1 MAASPDNPLSAN
13 VVVRPGRL
21 AEVMVGLAAGL
32 GMFLAALDIALNVA
46 LPSIRSDFA
55 SDYQTVQWIIV
66 VFIATR
72 AGLVLTAGSLA
83 DRLGLRR
90 VYLFGGVT
98 YLASMVC
105 IALSPNLG
113 VLVGFRVLQALGTG
127 CLYAVSPAIAA
138 SLFPES
144 RRGLGMGLTSASQA
158 TGMLA
163 GTLGAGLL
171 VRWFDWE
178 AVFLGRIP
186 FHGRGL
192 SAGGVVDGAGPTG
205 VGRAGWQAVLRL
217 GRRGDPVRGV
227 DLLGHRAALGAV
239 HWVAV
244 AGAAGVAAAGAAAA
258 GGLLVDGGAGPLGA
272 ILPRELLRIR
282 GFLVSG
288 GATFLAHL
296 GVFVIWFIFPFYVE
310 DSLGRGPAALG
321 AMLAVMAGLNIGFS
335 IMGGWLCDRTGPKA
349 VGVTGLSRAGGGA
362 VRHGVPGRP
371 VDGGAG
377 CGQHRLGGRRDGV
390 VPVVGLLLDD
400 GQRTSRAVRNGGG
413 GAVAGPSLRHGA
425 VGVGHRRPVRP
436 QKRLPLGRLVRRWAD
451 GGGDGGAGVHP
462 GLPGRLLAG
471 GGDSCDGGV
480 YLPFGGAATGLS
492 ESGFT
497 GLKD

>member
-1 MAASPDNPLSAN
+1 MAASSDNPLSAN

-186 FHGRGL
+186 FTVLALALGVWWMGRGQRV
-192 SAGGVVDGAGPTG
+192 SGE
-205 VGRAGWQAVLRL
+205 RAGKQSFDLAGAVTLFGALTCLVIGLRL
-217 GRRGDPVRGV
+217 ARSIGWLSP
-227 DLLGHRAALGAV
+227 
-239 HWVAV
+239 
-244 AGAAGVAAAGAAAA
+244 
-258 GGLLVDGGAGPLGA
+258 GPLALLLLAPLLLAGFWWTEGRVPWA

-349 VGVTGLSRAGGGA
+349 VGVTGLIVLAAGLFVMGFLEGQSTVGQVAASIALVGGGMGLFQSSAYSLMMGSVPAERFGTAAAALSLAQAFGTVLSVSVTGGLFALRSGFHLDGLAAGGLTPVEMEARAFILAFRDVFWLGA
-362 VRHGVPGRP
+362 VIV
-371 VDGGAG
+371 VMGAFTY
-377 CGQHRLGGRRDGV
+377 LMAGRRPGCLNQD
-390 VPVVGLLLDD
+390 
-400 GQRTSRAVRNGGG
+400 
-413 GAVAGPSLRHGA
+413 
-425 VGVGHRRPVRP
+425 
-436 QKRLPLGRLVRRWAD
+436 LPD
-451 GGGDGGAGVHP
+451 
-462 GLPGRLLAG
+462 
-471 GGDSCDGGV
+471 
-480 YLPFGGAATGLS
+480 
-492 ESGFT
+492 
-497 GLKD
+497 

>member
-1 MAASPDNPLSAN
+1 MAASSDNPLSAN

-186 FHGRGL
+186 FTVLALALGMWWMGRGQRA
-192 SAGGVVDGAGPTG
+192 SGEGE
-205 VGRAGWQAVLRL
+205 RAGKQSFDLAGAVTLFGALTCLVIGLRL
-217 GRRGDPVRGV
+217 ARSIG
-227 DLLGHRAALGAV
+227 
-239 HWVAV
+239 WVSP
-244 AGAAGVAAAGAAAA
+244 
-258 GGLLVDGGAGPLGA
+258 GPLALLLLAPLLLAGFWWTEGRVSWA

-349 VGVTGLSRAGGGA
+349 VGVTGLIVLAAGLFVMGFLEGQSTVGQVAASIALVGGGMGLFQSSAYSLMMGSVPAERFGTAAAALSLAQAFGTVLSVSVTGGLFALRSGFHLDGLAAGGLTQSEMEARAFILAFRDVFWLGA
-362 VRHGVPGRP
+362 VIV
-371 VDGGAG
+371 VMGAFTY
-377 CGQHRLGGRRDGV
+377 LMAGRRPGCQNQD
-390 VPVVGLLLDD
+390 
-400 GQRTSRAVRNGGG
+400 
-413 GAVAGPSLRHGA
+413 
-425 VGVGHRRPVRP
+425 
-436 QKRLPLGRLVRRWAD
+436 LPD
-451 GGGDGGAGVHP
+451 
-462 GLPGRLLAG
+462 
-471 GGDSCDGGV
+471 
-480 YLPFGGAATGLS
+480 
-492 ESGFT
+492 
-497 GLKD
+497 

>member
-1 MAASPDNPLSAN
+1 M
-13 VVVRPGRL
+13 
-21 AEVMVGLAAGL
+21 
-32 GMFLAALDIALNVA
+32 A

-98 YLASMVC
+98 YLMSMVC

-186 FHGRGL
+186 FTVLALALGMWWMGRGQRVSGEQSGKRSFDL
-192 SAGGVVDGAGPTG
+192 AGAVTLFGALTCLVIG
-205 VGRAGWQAVLRL
+205 LRF
-217 GRRGDPVRGV
+217 
-227 DLLGHRAALGAV
+227 GAV
-239 HWVAV
+239 HRVAV
-244 AGAAGVAAAGAAAA
+244 AGAAGAAVAGAVAA
-258 GGLLVDGGAGPLGA
+258 GGLLVDGRAGPLGDTA
-272 ILPRELLRIR
+272 PGAAEDTRVPGLRRGNLPGPLGGVRHLVHLPVLR
-282 GFLVSG
+282 G
-288 GATFLAHL
+288 GQL
-296 GVFVIWFIFPFYVE
+296 GGG
-310 DSLGRGPAALG
+310 GRRRWG
-321 AMLAVMAGLNIGFS
+321 AMLAVMAGLNIAFS

-349 VGVTGLSRAGGGA
+349 VGSSGPHRAGGGA

-371 VDGGAG
+371 VDGGGRLRPASPWWAAG
-377 CGQHRLGGRRDGV
+377 WGC
-390 VPVVGLLLDD
+390 
-400 GQRTSRAVRNGGG
+400 S
-413 GAVAGPSLRHGA
+413 S
-425 VGVGHRRPVRP
+425 RRPTP
-436 QKRLPLGRLVRRWAD
+436 
-451 GGGDGGAGVHP
+451 
-462 GLPGRLLAG
+462 
-471 GGDSCDGGV
+471 
-480 YLPFGGAATGLS
+480 
-492 ESGFT
+492 
-497 GLKD
+497 

>member
-1 MAASPDNPLSAN
+1 MSGN
-13 VVVRPGRL
+13 VVVRPGTL

-72 AGLVLTAGSLA
+72 AGLVLTAGNLA

-98 YLASMVC
+98 YLVSMVC

-144 RRGLGMGLTSASQA
+144 RRGLSMGLTSASQA

-186 FHGRGL
+186 FTVL
-192 SAGGVVDGAGPTG
+192 ALALGVWWMGH
-205 VGRAGWQAVLRL
+205 
-217 GRRGDPVRGV
+217 GRRGSGKQRF
-227 DLLGHRAALGAV
+227 DLLGAATLFGALTCFV
-239 HWVAV
+239 IGLRLARSIGWDSPGPLA
-244 AGAAGVAAAGAAAA
+244 
-258 GGLLVDGGAGPLGA
+258 LLVLAPVLLAVFWWTEGRVSWA
-272 ILPRELLRIR
+272 ILPRALLRIR
-282 GFLVSG
+282 GFVVSS

-310 DSLGRGPAALG
+310 DSLGKGPAALG
-321 AMLAVMAGLNIGFS
+321 ALLAVMAGLNIGFS
-335 IMGGWLCDRTGPKA
+335 IAGGWLCDRTGPRM
-349 VGVTGLSRAGGGA
+349 VGVTGLVVLSAGLLVMGFLDGQSTVEQVSGSIALVGSGMGLFQSSAYSLMMGSVPPERFGTAAATLSLSQAFGTVLSVSVTGGLFAVSSGFHLDGLVGGGLTA
-362 VRHGVPGRP
+362 AQMEARAFILAFRDVFWLGSVI
-371 VDGGAG
+371 VLGAAF
-377 CGQHRLGGRRDGV
+377 
-390 VPVVGLLLDD
+390 
-400 GQRTSRAVRNGGG
+400 TY
-413 GAVAGPSLRHGA
+413 
-425 VGVGHRRPVRP
+425 
-436 QKRLPLGRLVRRWAD
+436 
-451 GGGDGGAGVHP
+451 
-462 GLPGRLLAG
+462 LLAG
-471 GGDSCDGGV
+471 RTRS
-480 YLPFGGAATGLS
+480 GL
-492 ESGFT
+492 G
-497 GLKD
+497 

>member
-1 MAASPDNPLSAN
+1 MAASSENPFDNPLSAN

-186 FHGRGL
+186 FTVLALRWGC
-192 SAGGVVDGAGPTG
+192 GGWGGANGCRASGPASGPST
-205 VGRAGWQAVLRL
+205 WQAR
-217 GRRGDPVRGV
+217 
-227 DLLGHRAALGAV
+227 
-239 HWVAV
+239 
-244 AGAAGVAAAGAAAA
+244 
-258 GGLLVDGGAGPLGA
+258 
-272 ILPRELLRIR
+272 
-282 GFLVSG
+282 
-288 GATFLAHL
+288 
-296 GVFVIWFIFPFYVE
+296 
-310 DSLGRGPAALG
+310 
-321 AMLAVMAGLNIGFS
+321 
-335 IMGGWLCDRTGPKA
+335 
-349 VGVTGLSRAGGGA
+349 
-362 VRHGVPGRP
+362 
-371 VDGGAG
+371 
-377 CGQHRLGGRRDGV
+377 
-390 VPVVGLLLDD
+390 
-400 GQRTSRAVRNGGG
+400 
-413 GAVAGPSLRHGA
+413 
-425 VGVGHRRPVRP
+425 
-436 QKRLPLGRLVRRWAD
+436 
-451 GGGDGGAGVHP
+451 
-462 GLPGRLLAG
+462 
-471 GGDSCDGGV
+471 
-480 YLPFGGAATGLS
+480 
-492 ESGFT
+492 
-497 GLKD
+497 

>member
-1 MAASPDNPLSAN
+1 M
-13 VVVRPGRL
+13 VRPGAL

-98 YLASMVC
+98 YLVSMVC

-113 VLVGFRVLQALGTG
+113 VLVGFRVLQALGHRV
-127 CLYAVSPAIAA
+127 LV
-138 SLFPES
+138 
-144 RRGLGMGLTSASQA
+144 RR
-158 TGMLA
+158 LA
-163 GTLGAGLL
+163 GHRRQPVPRVAAGAGHGL
-171 VRWFDWE
+171 DIGQPSDGD
-178 AVFLGRIP
+178 AGGDA
-186 FHGRGL
+186 GRG
-192 SAGGVVDGAGPTG
+192 
-205 VGRAGWQAVLRL
+205 
-217 GRRGDPVRGV
+217 
-227 DLLGHRAALGAV
+227 
-239 HWVAV
+239 V
-244 AGAAGVAAAGAAAA
+244 AGAVVRLGSGVPGEDSLHGRWHLALGVWWMGRGQRAPGEGERAGKRSFDLAGAVTLFGALTCLVIGLRLARSTGWVSPGPLA
-258 GGLLVDGGAGPLGA
+258 LLVLAPLLLAGFWWTEGRVPWA

-321 AMLAVMAGLNIGFS
+321 AMLAVMAGLNIAFS

-349 VGVTGLSRAGGGA
+349 VGVTGLIVLAAGLFVMGFLEGQSTVGQVAASIALVGGGMGLFQSSAYSLMMGSVPAERFGTAAAALSLAQAFGTVLSVSVTGGLFALRSGFHLDGLAAGGLTPVEMEARAFILAFRDVFWLGA
-362 VRHGVPGRP
+362 VIV
-371 VDGGAG
+371 VMGAF
-377 CGQHRLGGRRDGV
+377 
-390 VPVVGLLLDD
+390 
-400 GQRTSRAVRNGGG
+400 TY
-413 GAVAGPSLRHGA
+413 
-425 VGVGHRRPVRP
+425 
-436 QKRLPLGRLVRRWAD
+436 
-451 GGGDGGAGVHP
+451 
-462 GLPGRLLAG
+462 LLAG
-471 GGDSCDGGV
+471 RPSRRQNQDFQD
-480 YLPFGGAATGLS
+480 
-492 ESGFT
+492 
-497 GLKD
+497 